1 MRGALGAWV
10 RKVGERPL
18 VFVCA
23 VVSIAAAITLTSQL
37 PTAFASSTTPKLVAR
52 WTFDGV
58 ATGQNAPDSVGS
70 NHATP
75 GSEDVLPPAPSGDVP
90 PVSYTNTA
98 SMQFDGSNYFTI
110 NNPVSKNFTIC
121 AWIKTTSSGGGT
133 QHWTS
138 APIMDS
144 EVGGVA
150 YDFGFGVGNGGK
162 LMFGNGGVYPE
173 DNPSTVS
180 AYWDEQVN
188 GATTVN
194 DNMWHNVCVTRN
206 GDTGENILYV
216 DAQVD
221 GSGTS
226 GIGTQTENAYARI
239 GWGYD
244 GAELYQGLI
253 DDVRVYNGVLTQAQ
267 LANLTAGSNDPD
279 LAPGDDGDGIDGS
292 IEAAAPKSGD
302 ANGDNIPDNEQPN
315 VASFVNSVTSHYVS
329 VEVDSGCNLSAVQSL
344 TQNGLGTDGNYRYP
358 VGLVNFTAHC
368 ASTDVKLYFYN
379 PPAGDFA
386 LRKYIHSQYNDVA
399 GATFTRTTIGGLP
412 VLVVS
417 YHLTD
422 NGPLDADGTLNGAI
436 VDPVGPAVVGVN
448 GSGTPSDDGGRLAD
462 TGVSTNFALS
472 IANTL
477 LAAGVSALVLQR
489 LARHGG

>member
-1 MRGALGAWV
+1 MIRTLGV
-10 RKVGERPL
+10 RLRKASGPPL
-18 VFVCA
+18 VFASVAIIA
-23 VVSIAAAITLTSQL
+23 VVLALLSIGQMPI
-37 PTAFASSTTPKLVAR
+37 AFAAPGTPQLVAR

-58 ATGQNAPDSVGS
+58 ATGQNAPDSIGS
-70 NHATP
+70 NHAVP
-75 GSEDVLPPAPSGDVP
+75 GSEDVSPPAPSGDVP

-162 LMFGNGGVYPE
+162 LMFGNGGVYPG
-173 DNPSTVS
+173 DDPSIVG

-194 DNMWHNVCVTRN
+194 DNAWHNVCVTRN

-221 GSGTS
+221 GSGIS
-226 GIGTQTENAYARI
+226 GIGTQTQNAYARI

-279 LAPGDDGDGIDGS
+279 LAPGDDGDGIDGG
-292 IEAAAPKSGD
+292 IEVAAPKSGD
-302 ANGDNIPDNEQPN
+302 ANGDNIQDDEQPN
-315 VASFVNSVTSHYVS
+315 VASFVNSVTSQYVS
-329 VEVDSGCNLSAVQSL
+329 VAVDNGCNLSAVQSL
-344 TQNGLGTDGNYRYP
+344 AQNGVGADGNYSYP

-368 ASTDVKLYFYN
+368 ASTNVKLYFYN
-379 PPAGDFA
+379 PPAGDFV
-386 LRKYIHSQYNDVA
+386 LRKYINAHYKDVA
-399 GATFTRTTIGGLP
+399 EVTFTRTTIGGLP
-412 VLVVS
+412 VLVVE
-417 YHLTD
+417 YQLAD
-422 NGPLDADGTLNGAI
+422 GGDLDADDVINGVI
-436 VDPVGPAVVGVN
+436 VDPVGPALLTAAGSGETLAATGVN
-448 GSGTPSDDGGRLAD
+448 MGLAL
-462 TGVSTNFALS
+462 GVAG
-472 IANTL
+472 TL
-477 LAAGVSALVLQR
+477 LVAGLLALVGRRFAQQ
-489 LARHGG
+489 G